1 MIVRFIFREEPYY
14 NKRGTLLFYNVYI
27 KLDNI
32 PMHINT
38 YAYIYKY
45 TQVYIYIKQWHINYK
60 KGLQL
65 NNKCRNNN

>member
-1 MIVRFIFREEPYY
+1 MIIRFIFREEPYY

-38 YAYIYKY
+38 YAYI
-45 TQVYIYIKQWHINYK
+45 
-60 KGLQL
+60 
-65 NNKCRNNN
+65 